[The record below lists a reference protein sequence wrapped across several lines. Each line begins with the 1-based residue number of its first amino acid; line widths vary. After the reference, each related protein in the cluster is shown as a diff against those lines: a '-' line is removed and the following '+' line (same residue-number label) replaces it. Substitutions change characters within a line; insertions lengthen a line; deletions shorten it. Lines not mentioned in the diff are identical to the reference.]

1 MALSNPLIAKLEKRD
16 RLSPEERRVL
26 EAAPFVI
33 KNVPAGEDIAEEGQT
48 LDFSTMVLE
57 GWTTRNKVLEDGRR
71 QITAFHIAGDFVD
84 LHSFLLKPMD
94 HSVTAVTPCR
104 LALVKHAVL
113 TEITEKHPHLTRM
126 LWLSTLIDAAIH
138 REWLVALGRRSALS
152 NLAHLLC
159 ELYLRLETV
168 GLTKGGSFQFPVTQV
183 LLADA
188 LGLSPVHVNRVL
200 QELRR
205 EDFVTWRGANVVIKD
220 FDKLKAV
227 GEFDPT
233 YLNLTPVPR

>member
-26 EAAPFVI
+26 EASPFVI
-33 KNVPAGEDIAEEGQT
+33 KNVPAGEDLAVEGQI

-94 HSVTAVTPCR
+94 HCVTAVTPCR
-104 LALVKHAVL
+104 LALVKHSVL
-113 TEITEKHPHLTRM
+113 TEITRDHPHLTRM
-126 LWLSTLIDAAIH
+126 LWLSTLIDSSIH
-138 REWLVALGRRSALS
+138 REWLVALGRRAALS
-152 NLAHLLC
+152 HLAHLLC
-159 ELYLRLETV
+159 ELYYRLEVV
-168 GLTKGGSFQFPVTQV
+168 GLTDGLSFQFPVTQV
-183 LLADA
+183 LIADA

-205 EDFVTWRGANVVIKD
+205 DELVTWRGSKVVILD
-220 FDKLKAV
+220 LEKLKAV

-233 YLNLTPVPR
+233 YLNLMPIPR